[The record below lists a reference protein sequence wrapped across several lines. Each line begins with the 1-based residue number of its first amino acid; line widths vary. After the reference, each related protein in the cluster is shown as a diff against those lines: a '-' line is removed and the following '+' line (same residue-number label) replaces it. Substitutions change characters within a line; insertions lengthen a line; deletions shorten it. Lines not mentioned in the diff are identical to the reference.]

1 MVHLECI
8 PPVHLECT
16 PPRALGV
23 HPGGVKVG
31 RLHGGVPTVNHVKT
45 GMQFLATF
53 PIKIFL
59 SFIFFKKTIDSI
71 FLCGNM
77 KKDRLPNA
85 THLKQKQT
93 KTKTMNTKTKEIDWT
108 KVNVHKKLTYL
119 QNHLACSGIK
129 KTGNVSLG
137 AGKKGY
143 DYIQLQ
149 DFTGELLK
157 VADEIGLCFITN
169 FEDTKA
175 TLTVVNADKPEDKI
189 SISCRNIPIPDFKD
203 EVVTQ
208 RNYKGEEVTK
218 NLSDETRFQKQI
230 KLEGASQT
238 YIRRYLMV
246 AILNLAVPD
255 DIEGST
261 PVTGS
266 WISQSH
272 NTYKQPTHKSDDGWT
287 RTNNLVSYTPP
298 TTASLPKPAAKTIAE
313 EDVPYGDELISE
325 YATAESKKKLMDLFK
340 DLPSSIR
347 KNDPLCRN
355 IKNWM
360 DGFYGKKMTQ
370 KECNSFIAALEDMHK
385 GIKI

>member
-1 MVHLECI
+1 
-8 PPVHLECT
+8 
-16 PPRALGV
+16 
-23 HPGGVKVG
+23 
-31 RLHGGVPTVNHVKT
+31 
-45 GMQFLATF
+45 
-53 PIKIFL
+53 
-59 SFIFFKKTIDSI
+59 
-71 FLCGNM
+71 M

-119 QNHLACSGIK
+119 QNHLACAGIK

-169 FEDTKA
+169 FEDEKA
-175 TLTVVNADKPEDKI
+175 TLTVVNADKPEEKI

-203 EVVTQ
+203 ELVTQ
-208 RNYKGEEVTK
+208 RNYNGEEVTK
-218 NLSDETRFQKQI
+218 KLPDETRFQKQI

-255 DIEGST
+255 DIEEST

-266 WISQSH
+266 SISQSY
-272 NTYKQPTHKSDDGWT
+272 NTYKKQPYKSNDGWT
-287 RTNNLVSYTPP
+287 RTNNALSHTPP
-298 TTASLPKPAAKTIAE
+298 TTASLPKPAASTIPPATTSLPKPATKTLPE

-325 YATAESKKKLMDLFK
+325 YATAESKKKLMDLYT
-340 DLPSSIR
+340 DLPSGIK
-347 KNDPLCRN
+347 KNDPICKN
-355 IKNWM
+355 IQNWM

-385 GIKI
+385 GIKK